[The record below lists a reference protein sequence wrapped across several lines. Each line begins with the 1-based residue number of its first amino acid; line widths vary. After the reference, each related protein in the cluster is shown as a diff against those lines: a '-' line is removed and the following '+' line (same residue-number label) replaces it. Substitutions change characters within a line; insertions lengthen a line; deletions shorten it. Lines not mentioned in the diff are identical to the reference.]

1 VRSLAEY
8 SGGITRMMKSAHAC
22 EAFGLN
28 YEIHSYGPTLN
39 LGMYLNVALAVANCE
54 FAEIM
59 VPQNLLSMGMA
70 DLPTIDSKGFI
81 AAPQK
86 PGLGYAIDRDAV
98 ENLTLQ
104 RF

>member
-1 VRSLAEY
+1 
-8 SGGITRMMKSAHAC
+8 
-22 EAFGLN
+22 
-28 YEIHSYGPTLN
+28 
-39 LGMYLNVALAVANCE
+39 
-54 FAEIM
+54 M

-70 DLPTIDSKGFI
+70 DLPTIDGKGFI

-86 PGLGYAIDRDAV
+86 PGLGYAIDPDAV